1 MIRALWT
8 AATGMQGQQT
18 NIDVIANNLANVNTV
33 GFKRS
38 RADFEDLIYQ
48 TQKEAGVN
56 TTSNTVEPT
65 GIQIGLGSQLADVS
79 KNFMQ
84 GSLQETG
91 NPLDLA
97 IQGSGFFQITMP
109 DGTIAYTRA
118 GDFKLDNNGRIVTT
132 DGYPLSPEI
141 TIPQDTTS
149 ISVGNDG
156 TISVLEAGQTTPTQ
170 LGQIQL
176 AFFANPAGL
185 KAIGQN
191 LYQQTVSSGTP
202 TLGTPGIN
210 GLGTINQGYLEMSNV
225 SVVQEMVDMIAAQR
239 AYETNAKVIQTS
251 DQMLQT
257 ANNLKQ

>member
-48 TQKEAGVN
+48 TLKEAGVN

-65 GIQIGLGSQLADVS
+65 GIQIGLGAQLADVS

-97 IQGSGFFQITMP
+97 IQGNGFFQITMP

-118 GDFKLDNNGRIVTT
+118 GSFKLDNNGRIVTP

-141 TIPQDTTS
+141 TVPQDTTA

-191 LYQQTVSSGTP
+191 LFQQTVSSGTP

-210 GLGTINQGYLEMSNV
+210 GLGTINQGYLEQSNV

>member
-65 GIQIGLGSQLADVS
+65 GIQIGLGTQLADVS

-141 TIPQDTTS
+141 TVPQDTTS

-191 LYQQTVSSGTP
+191 LFQQTVSSGTP

>member
-38 RADFEDLIYQ
+38 SADFEDLIYQ

-65 GIQIGLGSQLADVS
+65 GIQIGLGTQLAAVS

-84 GSLQETG
+84 GSLQQTG

-109 DGTIAYTRA
+109 DGSIAYTRA
-118 GDFKLDNNGRIVTT
+118 GDFQLDNNGRIVTT

-149 ISVGNDG
+149 VSVGNDG

-170 LGQIQL
+170 LGQLQL

-185 KAIGQN
+185 KSIGQN
-191 LYQQTVSSGTP
+191 LYIQTVSSGTP

-225 SVVQEMVDMIAAQR
+225 SVVQEMVNMIAAQR

>member
-65 GIQIGLGSQLADVS
+65 GIQIGLGTQLADVS

-84 GSLQETG
+84 GGLQETG

-141 TIPQDTTS
+141 TVPQDTTS

-191 LYQQTVSSGTP
+191 LFQQTVSSGTP

>member
-38 RADFEDLIYQ
+38 SADFEDLIYQ

-65 GIQIGLGSQLADVS
+65 GIQIGLGTQLADVS

-118 GDFKLDNNGRIVTT
+118 GDFKLDNNGRIVTP

-149 ISVGNDG
+149 VSVGNDG

-170 LGQIQL
+170 LGQLQL

-185 KAIGQN
+185 KSIGQN
-191 LYQQTVSSGTP
+191 LYVQTVSSGTP

>member
-1 MIRALWT
+1 MMRALWT

-65 GIQIGLGSQLADVS
+65 GIQIGLGTQVAHVS

-84 GSLQETG
+84 GSLQGTG

-97 IQGSGFFQITMP
+97 LQGSGFFQITMP

-141 TIPQDTTS
+141 TVPQDTTS

-170 LGQIQL
+170 IGQIQL

-191 LYQQTVSSGTP
+191 LFQQTVSSGTP
-202 TLGTPGIN
+202 ILGTPGIN

>member
-8 AATGMQGQQT
+8 AATGMQSQQT

-65 GIQIGLGSQLADVS
+65 GIQIGLGTQLADVS

-141 TIPQDTTS
+141 TVPQDTTS

-191 LYQQTVSSGTP
+191 LFQQTVSSGTP

-239 AYETNAKVIQTS
+239 AYETDRKSVV
-251 DQMLQT
+251 
-257 ANNLKQ
+257 

>member
-56 TTSNTVEPT
+56 TTTNTVEPT
-65 GIQIGLGSQLADVS
+65 GIQIGLGTQLADVS

-97 IQGSGFFQITMP
+97 IQGNGFFQITMP

-141 TIPQDTTS
+141 TVPQDTTS

-156 TISVLEAGQTTPTQ
+156 TISVMEAGQTTPTQ

-176 AFFANPAGL
+176 AFFPNPAGL

-191 LYQQTVSSGTP
+191 LYVQTVSSGTP

>member
-38 RADFEDLIYQ
+38 RSDFEDLIYQ

-65 GIQIGLGSQLADVS
+65 GIQIGLGTQLADVS

-141 TIPQDTTS
+141 TVPQDTTS

-191 LYQQTVSSGTP
+191 LFQQTVSSGTP